1 MRTVSIHQPKTP
13 VTKGSFARA
22 QATTPNV
29 CKMPGP
35 PAPFVPTPLPNTG
48 ISNLSPSKYSK
59 KVKIE
64 KTTVAIG
71 QATFNSIGDI
81 ASKGTGGGIVS
92 ANAHGATKFIPPGS
106 LTVKIEGKSPHLHG
120 EQMLNNCA
128 SGGTP
133 PNTGATLAGA
143 DAGTSSAD
151 PLEVTIAPDC
161 KQKTTKKDR
170 PWTKCMAAQV
180 CSMAKAYND
189 STSPKKAIDSPGH
202 APAGSSAKK
211 AYDQSLRTFTKN
223 FEDAVAQHGPQSNEV
238 KKFFYNP
245 PAPPADEE
253 NCAHKAWIDD
263 GAKVPVTRSGSPAF
277 NPDHMHPAALSG
289 PLSPSNMCW
298 ADNRVNMTVG
308 PSMRKKDLK
317 PKPGKPAP
325 KAKPNE
331 NCNCP

>member
-1 MRTVSIHQPKTP
+1 M
-13 VTKGSFARA
+13 ARA

-48 ISNLSPSKYSK
+48 MSNLSPSKYSK

-81 ASKGTGGGIVS
+81 ASKGTGGGLVS

-106 LTVKIEGKSPHLHG
+106 MTVKIEGKSPHLHG

-133 PNTGATLAGA
+133 PNTGATLSGA
-143 DAGTSSAD
+143 NNGTSKAK
-151 PLEVTIAPDC
+151 PLEVEIAPDC
-161 KQKTTKKDR
+161 KQKKTKKNR
-170 PWTKCMAAQV
+170 KWTSCMAAQV
-180 CSMAKAYND
+180 CSMAKAYNE
-189 STSPKKAIDSPGH
+189 STAKKKAIKSPGH
-202 APAGSSAKK
+202 SPSGSAKKK
-211 AYDQSLRTFTKN
+211 AYDKSLRDFTAN
-223 FEDAVAQHGPQSNEV
+223 FEAAVEEFGVDSDEV
-238 KKFFYNP
+238 KGFFYDPPSP
-245 PAPPADEE
+245 PAEEE
-253 NCAHKAWIDD
+253 NCAWKAWKDD
-263 GAKVPVTRSGSPAF
+263 GAKVPVTRSGTPAF

-289 PLSPSNMCW
+289 PLDPSNMKW
-298 ADNRVNMTVG
+298 ADNRVNQTVG
-308 PSMRKKDLK
+308 PSMRKKALR

-325 KAKPNE
+325 KAKPHE
-331 NCNCP
+331 NCKCP